1 MPAGRTDSGGKQ
13 SVHLFGSRF
22 AVLLIAASL
31 AVPAGL
37 WGLAAWLQ
45 YRQVFAELW
54 READR
59 NVDMLREHA
68 AKVFETHEL
77 VLQLAERATAGMDW
91 PAIVRSASVQ
101 AELADLAERLPQIDS
116 VWVTDPT
123 STYWSGSAV
132 MPPMPAVDIRDRDF
146 MQVYL
151 AGQTGLYVSDPFV
164 GRVTGRPTFNTSRA
178 REGPGGGLLVASVRP
193 SYFLDFYAEAL
204 PAADRV
210 IGLVKASG
218 MVLVRHPPLA
228 SAAPVQLGPGS
239 GLMQAIMTAPERG
252 AFRTVAQVDGV
263 DRIYA
268 YRRVGDLPLYVSIG
282 LAAGEGWA
290 RWRGPVLAYGLAA
303 LLASALL
310 LALSFYG
317 LRAAARARLAQERLA
332 HVERLE
338 ALGRLAGGIAHDFRN
353 VLQTIASV
361 FNLVERRTEDRD
373 VTRMVEAG
381 RKALERTSRRVQQLL
396 TFGRKDAAAPEL
408 TDLNLLIRDVVKL
421 MRPNLG
427 GIEVRLEL
435 AGALPPVLVDP
446 AEAEHAL
453 INLLANARD
462 AMPVG
467 GSLRVATAAVPEG
480 VTLTVADSGTGVP
493 PEVLPHLFEPFF
505 TTKERG
511 RGTGLGLSQVH
522 GFARQAGGR
531 VEVTSE
537 PGQGASFRI
546 LLPAQPATEA

>member
-1 MPAGRTDSGGKQ
+1 M
-13 SVHLFGSRF
+13 HLVRSRF
-22 AVLLIAASL
+22 AILLIAASL
-31 AVPAGL
+31 AIPAGL
-37 WGLAAWLQ
+37 WGVAAWLQ

-59 NVDMLREHA
+59 NVDLLREHA

-91 PAIVRSASVQ
+91 PTIAHSADVH
-101 AELADLAERLPQIDS
+101 AELAALAGRLPQIDS
-116 VWVTDPT
+116 VWLTDPT
-123 STYWSGSAV
+123 SAYWAGSAL
-132 MPPMPAVDIRDRDF
+132 PPPIAAVDIRDRDF

-151 AGQTGLYVSDPFV
+151 AGQTALYVSDPLV
-164 GRVTGRPTFNTSRA
+164 GRLTGRPTFNTSRA

-193 SYFLDFYAEAL
+193 TYFVDFFAEVL

-218 MVLVRHPPLA
+218 MVLVRHPALA
-228 SAAPVQLGPGS
+228 STTPVRLGPSS

-268 YRRVGDLPLYVSIG
+268 YRRVGDLPLYVTIG
-282 LAAGEGWA
+282 LAAAEGWA
-290 RWRGPVLAYGLAA
+290 RWRPPVLAYGLAA
-303 LLASALL
+303 ALAASLL

-317 LRAAARARLAQERLA
+317 LRAAARAQLAQERLA

-353 VLQTIASV
+353 VLQTIGSV
-361 FNLVERRTEDRD
+361 FNLVERRTDDRD
-373 VTRMVEAG
+373 VTRMVEVG

-408 TDLNLLIRDVVKL
+408 TDLNLLTRDVAKL
-421 MRPNLG
+421 MRPSLA
-427 GIEVRLEL
+427 GIEMRLEL
-435 AGALPPVLVDP
+435 ASDMPAVLVDP

-462 AMPVG
+462 AMPAG
-467 GSLRVATAAVPEG
+467 GTLRIATAAAPEG
-480 VTLTVADSGTGVP
+480 VTLTVTDTGSGVP
-493 PEVLPHLFEPFF
+493 PEALPHLFEPFF

-531 VEVTSE
+531 VEVTST
-537 PGQGASFRI
+537 PGQGASFRL
-546 LLPAQPATEA
+546 LLPAGPDVPA